1 MTLTSS
7 GKIVGV
13 EEKSGCGKSIW
24 LILFGKIW
32 KGVKNFKNCILIYV
46 PLFIIFIG
54 GFAESNFEAQ

>member
-13 EEKSGCGKSIW
+13 EEKSGCGNTLW
-24 LILFGKIW
+24 NIL
-32 KGVKNFKNCILIYV
+32 KGVKNFNNCILIYV
-46 PLFIIFIG
+46 PIFIIFIG

>member
-24 LILFGKIW
+24 LILFGTFW
-32 KGVKNFKNCILIYV
+32 KALRILTIV
-46 PLFIIFIG
+46 F
-54 GFAESNFEAQ
+54 